1 MTNQPK
7 PQKISLVKL
16 PSLKDMTD
24 EQRRE
29 WAYQLHAKL
38 VAKMQV
44 DVPAKT
50 TELEEDENA
59 AG

>member
-7 PQKISLVKL
+7 PQKISLVKV

-29 WAYQLHAKL
+29 WAHQLHAKL
-38 VAKMQV
+38 VEKLATK
-44 DVPAKT
+44 DATKPEK
-50 TELEEDENA
+50 
-59 AG
+59 

>member
-7 PQKISLVKL
+7 PQKISLVKT

-38 VAKMQV
+38 VAKMESKNTV
-44 DVPAKT
+44 DSEQTP
-50 TELEEDENA
+50 D
-59 AG
+59 

>member
-1 MTNQPK
+1 
-7 PQKISLVKL
+7 VKL

-29 WAYQLHAKL
+29 WAYELHAKL
-38 VAKMQV
+38 VAKMQAN
-44 DVPAKT
+44 VPAKT
-50 TELEEDENA
+50 TELEEDENV

>member
-7 PQKISLVKL
+7 LQKISLVKV
-16 PSLKDMTD
+16 PSLKVMTD

-38 VAKMQV
+38 VAKMQGN
-44 DVPAKT
+44 VPEKT
-50 TELEEDENA
+50 TELEEDENV